1 MTQVSSEVSQ
11 CVEQAFSWLLS
22 CPISEAKI
30 KAVDNAL
37 LVGSFESNWNVD
49 DNLYEK
55 LLIKSLD
62 KFPAYTQHK
71 LLSELLIG
79 LGELSARCHVQCE
92 EYISGIFS
100 DEKYRCVLPIIIDQA
115 ISVYEAGGYKYS
127 DDDVSIST
135 AIRRSKLDVEIFK
148 LAGHIC
154 NRVGGNFG
162 GRYGLHFITRLF
174 FNLDIVA
181 FSNWFNENESNAL
194 YCVSVD
200 VSENLVFEKSKE
212 KTNLLIKQGSNFIKI
227 LAVSALTLNFDD
239 KHKFWGVEELA
250 SFISSAG
257 IDKGDAV
264 WIAMHCLKRSK
275 NREINDLALVWP
287 EEGLTDHQL
296 EQLNYAFDR
305 DRSEIKYSI
314 AEKIQNESNRKLL
327 LTQNVNEFKKYIGI
341 TRGVSDESISFDQ
354 YDDSLVVWAAKSFLA
369 LHKNDDKELSRI
381 VGSLVGSFS
390 RNLESFISQPYM
402 SVRQVQKWQ
411 YSTSRLAIIHYFVVN
426 TYYATPDEH
435 KQDIESLLT
444 YAIDHIVML
453 LKTVQE
459 FWCPLINDLPDHLSR
474 VAASVLRDVPLIRG
488 KQGCIVL
495 DHSLPDYFRA
505 LVIWGNPCLI
515 GNNIKLASS
524 LFQDVGKFTSN
535 QSRQNRNFNCILNLL
550 DVAIASAESK
560 DQQKL
565 IIQLWENVCQNWVG
579 VLDKKWQDTASWLV
593 SAVNGDQDAIE
604 QLHDSDELNNCL
616 CFHTITK
623 NQTVDTC
630 IKS

>member
-30 KAVDNAL
+30 KAIDDAL
-37 LVGSFESNWNVD
+37 LAGNFESNWNVD
-49 DNLYEK
+49 DKLYEK

-92 EYISGIFS
+92 EYISDILS
-100 DEKYRCVLPIIIDQA
+100 DDKYRCVLPIIIDQA
-115 ISVYEAGGYKYS
+115 ISVYEIGGYNYS
-127 DDDVSIST
+127 DDDMST
-135 AIRRSKLDVEIFK
+135 SSVIRRSKLDVETLK
-148 LAGHIC
+148 LADRIC
-154 NRVGGNFG
+154 NRIGGNSG

-194 YCVSVD
+194 YRISVEL
-200 VSENLVFEKSKE
+200 SENLVFEKSKE
-212 KTNLLIKQGSNFIKI
+212 KTNLLIKQGSNFLKI
-227 LAVSALTLNFDD
+227 LAVSALTLNFDN
-239 KHKFWGVEELA
+239 KHKFWGIEELA

-264 WIAMHCLKRSK
+264 WMAMHCLKRSDLV
-275 NREINDLALVWP
+275 INDLALVWP

-305 DRSEIKYSI
+305 DRSEIRYSI
-314 AEKIQNESNRKLL
+314 AESIQNDSNKKLL
-327 LTQNVNEFKKYIGI
+327 LTQNVNDFKKYVGI
-341 TRGVSDESISFDQ
+341 TKGISDDSISFNQ
-354 YDDSLVVWAAKSFLA
+354 YDDNLVIWAAKSFVE

-390 RNLESFISQPYM
+390 KKLENFISQPYM

-435 KQDIESLLT
+435 KQDIESLFS

-453 LKTVQE
+453 LKAIQE
-459 FWCPLINDLPDHLSR
+459 CWCPLINDLPDHLSR
-474 VAASVLRDVPLIRG
+474 VTASVLRDVSSIRV
-488 KQGCIVL
+488 KQEDIIL
-495 DHSLPDYFRA
+495 EKNLPDYFRA
-505 LVIWGNPCLI
+505 LVIWGNPSLI
-515 GNNIKLASS
+515 ENNINLASS
-524 LFQDVGKFTSN
+524 LFQAVGKFTSN
-535 QSRQNRNFNCILNLL
+535 RSLQNRNFNRILNLL

-560 DQQKL
+560 DQQKV
-565 IIQLWENVCQNWVG
+565 IINLWENVCQNWGG
-579 VLDKKWQDTASWLV
+579 VLDKKWQVTAAWLV
-593 SAVNGDQDAIE
+593 GAVNGDQDAID
-604 QLHDSDELNNCL
+604 QLQDSDELNNCL